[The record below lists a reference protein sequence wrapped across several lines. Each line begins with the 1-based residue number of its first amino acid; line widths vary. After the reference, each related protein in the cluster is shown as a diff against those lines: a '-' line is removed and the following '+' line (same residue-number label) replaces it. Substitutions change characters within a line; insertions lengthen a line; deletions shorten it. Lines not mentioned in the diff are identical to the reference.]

1 MDGRSTTTALYTP
14 PHLVRCLHCLST
26 FSFTRPTMRVSA
38 LLVGAWA
45 CLLVGDSLV
54 DASPCCGLVAAAAVG
69 GLAFAGGV
77 AVGKHHHHHHRRHR
91 CSTCGCGGCGGN
103 CGWCGGNYGR
113 RRRRSIASFIEN
125 AEVQDVYA
133 KIASEDKDQCGLRLV
148 CELAQQDPR
157 DLADDEV
164 QILLPYKGAGQSDGT
179 VYGQYDE
186 AAWHGQEGHQC
197 AEDYPLCAFT
207 ARQIMD
213 EYRKYVIN
221 NETFTGHQ

>member
-1 MDGRSTTTALYTP
+1 
-14 PHLVRCLHCLST
+14 
-26 FSFTRPTMRVSA
+26 MRVSA
-38 LLVGAWA
+38 LLAGAWA

-77 AVGKHHHHHHRRHR
+77 AVGKHHHHHHHRRHG

-113 RRRRSIASFIEN
+113 RRRRSIVSFIED

-133 KIASEDKDQCGLRLV
+133 KVGDMNTIASEDKDQCGLRLV

-186 AAWHGQEGHQC
+186 AAWHGQEGHKC
-197 AEDYPLCAFT
+197 AEHFPLCAFT
-207 ARQIMD
+207 ANQIMD
-213 EYRKYVIN
+213 EYRKYVSN
-221 NETFTGHQ
+221 NETFTRQQ